1 MNTKVLLV
9 DDEPRVLDG
18 YRRNLRRRFE
28 ISTAEGGHSALAE
41 IEENGPFAVVVSDYR
56 MPEMNG
62 VEFLS
67 KVAEVAPRTIRM
79 MLTGQADMEATIA
92 SINDGRVFRF
102 LTKPCPP
109 ETLGAALEEA
119 VEHYRLVEAERELL
133 EKTLRQTVGV
143 LIDVLGLIDPATH
156 HHSVRISDRV
166 ADLCIAMAIDEA
178 WEYTLAATLSQLGT
192 IALPGSVV
200 EKYRRGEKM
209 RPGDQELMESHP
221 ESAHN
226 LLERIPRLERVA
238 KMVLIQHNPPGS
250 RPLSPEDP
258 DDEDRIAIGGHLLD
272 VSLRYEQLLTMGRT
286 PAEAVDELR
295 EGSGPPFRF
304 ALIDALAEM
313 GVGTA
318 NFVHREAALA
328 ELEEG
333 MLLDAELR
341 TVGGLLLLA
350 TGTQLTRAH
359 LERVR
364 RFSTSSGIEE
374 PIDVL
379 IPDWD

>member
-1 MNTKVLLV
+1 MNTRVLLV

-18 YRRNLRRRFE
+18 YRRNLRKQFE
-28 ISTAEGGHSALAE
+28 IHTAEGGHAGLATIAE
-41 IEENGPFAVVVSDYR
+41 HGPFAVVVSDYR

-62 VEFLS
+62 VDFLS
-67 KVAEVAPRTIRM
+67 KVAEVSPKTIRM

-109 ETLGAALEEA
+109 ESLGAVLNEA
-119 VEHYRLVEAERELL
+119 VEHYRLVEAEKELL
-133 EKTLRQTVGV
+133 EQTLRQTVGV

-156 HHSVRISDRV
+156 HHSVRVSDRV
-166 ADLCIAMAIDEA
+166 AALCEAMAIDGA
-178 WEYTLAATLSQLGT
+178 WEYTLAATLSQLGM

-200 EKYRRGEKM
+200 EKYRRGDKL
-209 RPGDQELMESHP
+209 RPADQELMESHP

-238 KMVLIQHNPPGS
+238 KMVLIQHDPPGS
-250 RPLSPEDP
+250 RPLSPDDP
-258 DDEDRIAIGGHLLD
+258 DDEDRVAIGGHLLD
-272 VSLRYEQLLTMGRT
+272 VSLRYEQLLAMGRT
-286 PAEAVDELR
+286 PAESIDLLR

-304 ALIDALAEM
+304 AIIDALAEM
-313 GVGTA
+313 GLGTA
-318 NFVHREAALA
+318 NFVHREATLA
-328 ELEEG
+328 DLAEG

-341 TVGGLLLLA
+341 TLGGLLLLA
-350 TGTQLTRAH
+350 SGTQLTQAH

-364 RFSTSSGIEE
+364 RFSASSGVEE
-374 PIDVL
+374 PIQVL